1 MKQNAVP
8 LAAVLVAI
16 AATVG
21 IIALEWRADA
31 SRDAQVRLS
40 IAATNLNE
48 LQLVPFHADAGD
60 PYEAGAKAQMS
71 TIEERVLATVT
82 SVDGGATTGGPSL
95 VALVQRN
102 FAVLE
107 QTYAWSVGGQVPASR
122 ADRLVDAADMSRIP
136 ASEALRKLSAH
147 YSRVAHTSEVE
158 GVVASI
164 AMILILL
171 GAFWFYYLRSATVRQ
186 RERVAYAELDVAQ
199 AERKRLLVRAVEAAE
214 DERMRIAMDLHDGPI
229 QRLTAAAF
237 TIDLLG
243 MKLARGERELGGLVT
258 QVREQLSGEM
268 ESLRRL
274 MSGLRPQLLDQGD
287 VTAAIRDCAAGLLGP
302 ETTFKVRDTIGNTFV
317 ARDLE
322 TVIYHVARE
331 AIVNVQKHAHA
342 SHVAI
347 TLSPEGDRLRLTVV
361 DDGAGFDPETAAT
374 ARLEHHVGLIAMQE
388 RVESV
393 GGEFHVISE
402 PGAGTRVD
410 AVLPL
415 PQLLPV
421 QNTEGMTRA
430 AVA

>member
-40 IAATNLNE
+40 IAATRLNE

-71 TIEERVLATVT
+71 TIEEQVLATVT
-82 SVDGGATTGGPSL
+82 SVDGAATTGGPSL

-147 YSRVAHTSEVE
+147 YSRVAHTSEVQ

-164 AMILILL
+164 AMIFILL
-171 GAFWFYYLRSATVRQ
+171 GAFWFYYVRSATVRR

-258 QVREQLSGEM
+258 QVRDQLSGEM

-322 TVIYHVARE
+322 TVVYHVARE

-347 TLSPEGDRLRLTVV
+347 TLSPEGDSLRLTVV
-361 DDGAGFDPETAAT
+361 DDGVGFDPETAAT

-402 PGAGTRVD
+402 LGAGTRID

-415 PQLLPV
+415 PQLSHV
-421 QNTEGMTRA
+421 QDTEGMTHA